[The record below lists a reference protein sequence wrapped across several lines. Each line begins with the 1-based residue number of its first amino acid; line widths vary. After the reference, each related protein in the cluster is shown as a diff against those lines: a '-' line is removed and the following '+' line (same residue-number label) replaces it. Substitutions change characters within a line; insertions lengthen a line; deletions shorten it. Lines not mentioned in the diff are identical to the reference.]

1 MQGEDCDGN
10 ASFTGTKATVDWGSL
25 IKLVHYTGRS
35 ADELLGLPPK
45 GAYAL
50 VKDAHDLLEHVSAI
64 VERGMVGAGES
75 HVRARLPPANR

>member
-1 MQGEDCDGN
+1 MQ
-10 ASFTGTKATVDWGSL
+10 
-25 IKLVHYTGRS
+25 
-35 ADELLGLPPK
+35 GLPPK

-75 HVRARLPPANR
+75 HVRARLPPAKR

>member
-1 MQGEDCDGN
+1 MWPLWDNMQ
-10 ASFTGTKATVDWGSL
+10 AGSAK
-25 IKLVHYTGRS
+25 IAYDA

-75 HVRARLPPANR
+75 HVRARLPPAKR